1 MDLSRRDFIR
11 STSAAAGAAA
21 GASLA
26 GTAAEAAKGER
37 PMQLAQA
44 MTPAPSGFNPADPA
58 LKYDLVIAGGEVL
71 DPSQRLRGRM
81 DIGIRFGQIAGLA
94 PSITPARSVQRI
106 DAAGKLVTPGLVDL
120 HTHLVPHLGLGL
132 PADELVPITATTTAV
147 SAGDCGW
154 HTFGAFKH
162 LAVAQSRTRIFGF
175 VHIAST
181 AWRAGSP
188 PARC

>member
-11 STSAAAGAAA
+11 STSSAMGAVAGAAA

-71 DPSQRLRGRM
+71 DPSQRLRGRL
-81 DIGIRFGQIAGLA
+81 DVGIRFGQIAALA
-94 PSITPARSVQRI
+94 PSMPP
-106 DAAGKLVTPGLVDL
+106 PGACS
-120 HTHLVPHLGLGL
+120 G
-132 PADELVPITATTTAV
+132 
-147 SAGDCGW
+147 S
-154 HTFGAFKH
+154 
-162 LAVAQSRTRIFGF
+162 TR
-175 VHIAST
+175 
-181 AWRAGSP
+181 RGSS
-188 PARC
+188 